1 MYKRQDE
8 DIAHLV
14 RALPRNTR
22 LKDIQLAGNA
32 RLSDTHMDTLT
43 GAVGPATASGV
54 NAVDLD
60 NTEVS
65 DDKKLRLKRQID
77 LRRVSKRDVGVDSV
91 DWRSS
96 QAVDVDVSTLVD
108 MLAENSLV
116 HTLDLR
122 DNADITDAPLQRL
135 IDLGERCVIQNVLID
150 DDNTGVTAAMRTA
163 LRDRKRA
170 QRQGPDL
177 ARVASNDAGLT
188 VLDWSKQNAG
198 GADGQLT
205 RLQSSAGEVTDA
217 DLSRLVERMPRNS
230 NLREIHLQGNALITD
245 LLIPIK
251 LYLIRVKNLLV
262 SFSYVSFLFI
272 TTGRQP

>member
-1 MYKRQDE
+1 APLLDLARGDKVKTLNLTGTGVDGEIQQQIQDSIRSHRLRPFIDRLSSNDRTLTTLAWGTQDISDE

-54 NAVDLD
+54 NTVDLD

-188 VLDWSKQNAG
+188 VLDWSKQ
-198 GADGQLT
+198 
-205 RLQSSAGEVTDA
+205 
-217 DLSRLVERMPRNS
+217 
-230 NLREIHLQGNALITD
+230 
-245 LLIPIK
+245 
-251 LYLIRVKNLLV
+251 
-262 SFSYVSFLFI
+262 
-272 TTGRQP
+272 

>member
-1 MYKRQDE
+1 M
-8 DIAHLV
+8 
-14 RALPRNTR
+14 
-22 LKDIQLAGNA
+22 
-32 RLSDTHMDTLT
+32 
-43 GAVGPATASGV
+43 
-54 NAVDLD
+54 
-60 NTEVS
+60 
-65 DDKKLRLKRQID
+65 
-77 LRRVSKRDVGVDSV
+77 GVDSG

-108 MLAENSLV
+108 MMDENSLV

-150 DDNTGVTAAMRTA
+150 DDNTGVTAAMRPA

-205 RLQSSAGEVTDA
+205 RLQSSAGEVTDHELGKLLDQA
-217 DLSRLVERMPRNS
+217 RS
-230 NLREIHLQGNALITD
+230 NL
-245 LLIPIK
+245 
-251 LYLIRVKNLLV
+251 NLL
-262 SFSYVSFLFI
+262 
-272 TTGRQP
+272 